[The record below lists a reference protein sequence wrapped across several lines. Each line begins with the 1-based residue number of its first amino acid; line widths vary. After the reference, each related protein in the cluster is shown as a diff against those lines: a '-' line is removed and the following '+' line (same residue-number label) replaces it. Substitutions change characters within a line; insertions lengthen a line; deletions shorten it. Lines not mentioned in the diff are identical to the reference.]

1 VIDSAV
7 DFVIES
13 PQTNE
18 SLFVEAKSIDSP
30 SDEWAGR
37 FARNIL
43 GHTKPRANH
52 FLLLVLR
59 NHLYLWK
66 HDPRDGSDAPDFS
79 GSTEEALK
87 PYLKGMQT
95 PLHEITSLSFELLV
109 KFWLTDISEGVAPP
123 SVTEWMRTAGLEQ
136 FANGLLR
143 EAQRN

>member
-1 VIDSAV
+1 MNAAV
-7 DFVIES
+7 DFMIES
-13 PQTNE
+13 PNTNE
-18 SLFVEAKSIDSP
+18 LLLVEAKSIDSP
-30 SDEWAGR
+30 SDEWAAR

-43 GHTKPRANH
+43 GQTKPQANH

-66 HDPRDGSDAPDFS
+66 HDPRAGSERPDFS

-95 PLHEITSLSFELLV
+95 PLHEITGLSFELLV
-109 KFWLTDISEGVAPP
+109 KFWLTDISEGIAPP

-143 EAQRN
+143 EAQQN